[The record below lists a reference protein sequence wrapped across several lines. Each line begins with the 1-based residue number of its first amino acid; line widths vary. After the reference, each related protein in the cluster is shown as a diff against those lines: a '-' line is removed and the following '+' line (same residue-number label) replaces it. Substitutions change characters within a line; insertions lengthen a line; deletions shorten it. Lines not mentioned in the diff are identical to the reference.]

1 MNAIDRVGGADYL
14 RAMTITIVPANAE
27 RFDDVEHTFSG
38 GGDGLSCQCQ
48 WWKLTNAQF
57 KASDR
62 EDRAGMLRAQ
72 VAADPSPALIAYVDG
87 EAAGWVRVGPR
98 TTQPRLSRTR
108 DFAATTEPW
117 DDPTVWAVTC
127 FVVRKEHRG
136 KGLNQRLLDAA
147 IDHARTHGARILEAH
162 PNDTSMTTRSAN
174 ELYRGILSV
183 FLNAGFREIARPK
196 PERVIVQLELST

>member
-1 MNAIDRVGGADYL
+1 
-14 RAMTITIVPANAE
+14 MTITIEPATAK

-48 WWKLTNAQF
+48 WWTLTNAQF
-57 KASDR
+57 QASDQEER
-62 EDRAGMLRAQ
+62 ERMLRAQ
-72 VAADPSPALIAYVDG
+72 VAAEPSPALIAYVDG
-87 EAAGWVRVGPR
+87 EAGGWVRVGPR

-108 DFAATTEPW
+108 DFAATNEPW
-117 DDPTVWAVTC
+117 DDPSVWAVTC

-147 IDHARTHGARILEAH
+147 IDHARTHGARVLEAY
-162 PNDTSMTTRSAN
+162 PNDTSAGKRASN

-183 FLNAGFREIARPK
+183 FETAGFREIARPK